1 LIFIV
6 FCSSFSFI
14 SSTVSLIKFFILFSI
29 GTRHFWRAAHFN
41 AIYDS
46 EGERHDVY
54 RTNGESCIFLLTYFF
69 KYSKK
74 KALSWIDCMTPSLAN
89 YFYILIALCFVIVF
103 ASSFASALNIFLP
116 PFGFFQ
122 WLRKNTLLEVCS
134 MALSLLACVTLLL
147 AECQY
152 VSNVKTGVIVS
163 IGSGLFLVAA
173 SGVSSFFAAV
183 ASLRRTNRLALSR
196 RLQNQQMLC
205 ARSLLSWHDV
215 GRQPE
220 DTRAIMQFEEYLD
233 STSSNS
239 ALEKELPFEKI

>member
-1 LIFIV
+1 
-6 FCSSFSFI
+6 
-14 SSTVSLIKFFILFSI
+14 
-29 GTRHFWRAAHFN
+29 
-41 AIYDS
+41 
-46 EGERHDVY
+46 
-54 RTNGESCIFLLTYFF
+54 
-69 KYSKK
+69 
-74 KALSWIDCMTPSLAN
+74 MTPSLAN

-134 MALSLLACVTLLL
+134 SKFFLLLWYLKKQKTAIFINCRFHLTFWLLVALSLLACVTLLL

-183 ASLRRTNRLALSR
+183 ASLRRWDFWS
-196 RLQNQQMLC
+196 
-205 ARSLLSWHDV
+205 
-215 GRQPE
+215 
-220 DTRAIMQFEEYLD
+220 
-233 STSSNS
+233 
-239 ALEKELPFEKI
+239 